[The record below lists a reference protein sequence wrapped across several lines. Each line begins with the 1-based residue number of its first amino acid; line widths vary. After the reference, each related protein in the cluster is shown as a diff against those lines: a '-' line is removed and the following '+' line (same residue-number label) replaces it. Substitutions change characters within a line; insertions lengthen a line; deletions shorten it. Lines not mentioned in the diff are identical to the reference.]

1 MKQGP
6 PLGIRERFQRK
17 LRINLGGEEIY
28 TKEAFELCPAGN
40 SKSSPP
46 TGENMPPTFSASRSR
61 TLRWMWP
68 LAIALLLLA
77 GLTGCGGASRTAIP
91 PATEPPVQATSPT
104 QALPTQTPADEPR
117 PDGTTFLRA
126 TMPSAPTPAT
136 PPVTAPPQPTPAE
149 ELQSDKERTNSP
161 RATAHDLRSL
171 VRGNNAFA
179 LDLYQV
185 LSNGEGNL
193 FYSPFSISQALA
205 MTLAGARGETER
217 QMLDTLHY
225 ELSQDRLHPSFNSLD
240 RELASRGRS
249 LQGEEGQYFQ
259 LNVANAIWGQQGY
272 EFLPGF
278 LDVLAE
284 NYGAGLRTLD
294 FAGAPEEARVRIND
308 WVSGETEEKIKDL
321 LPPGAV
327 DRLTR
332 LVLTNAIYFNASWSW
347 PFDKRLTQERPFYM
361 AEGGRVE
368 APMMSETSQYFY
380 GYAKGDGYQA
390 VDVPYSLDEMSMII
404 LLPDEG
410 MFHEFEDS
418 LNAEVL
424 DRILGDI
431 EIDYVTLTM
440 PLFKFESQFDL
451 GETLA
456 GMGMPDAFG
465 AGADFSGMTG
475 TRELRI
481 SKVVHKAFV
490 SVDERGTE
498 AAAATAV
505 AVPTSGPTKEPIPVT
520 VDRPFIFLIRDTAT
534 GTLLFLGRMM
544 NPKH

>member
-1 MKQGP
+1 
-6 PLGIRERFQRK
+6 
-17 LRINLGGEEIY
+17 
-28 TKEAFELCPAGN
+28 
-40 SKSSPP
+40 
-46 TGENMPPTFSASRSR
+46 
-61 TLRWMWP
+61 
-68 LAIALLLLA
+68 
-77 GLTGCGGASRTAIP
+77 
-91 PATEPPVQATSPT
+91 
-104 QALPTQTPADEPR
+104 
-117 PDGTTFLRA
+117 
-126 TMPSAPTPAT
+126 
-136 PPVTAPPQPTPAE
+136 
-149 ELQSDKERTNSP
+149 
-161 RATAHDLRSL
+161 
-171 VRGNNAFA
+171 
-179 LDLYQV
+179 
-185 LSNGEGNL
+185 
-193 FYSPFSISQALA
+193 
-205 MTLAGARGETER
+205 
-217 QMLDTLHY
+217 
-225 ELSQDRLHPSFNSLD
+225 
-240 RELASRGRS
+240 
-249 LQGEEGQYFQ
+249 
-259 LNVANAIWGQQGY
+259 
-272 EFLPGF
+272 
-278 LDVLAE
+278 
-284 NYGAGLRTLD
+284 
-294 FAGAPEEARVRIND
+294 
-308 WVSGETEEKIKDL
+308 
-321 LPPGAV
+321 
-327 DRLTR
+327 
-332 LVLTNAIYFNASWSW
+332 
-347 PFDKRLTQERPFYM
+347 M

>member
-1 MKQGP
+1 
-6 PLGIRERFQRK
+6 
-17 LRINLGGEEIY
+17 
-28 TKEAFELCPAGN
+28 
-40 SKSSPP
+40 
-46 TGENMPPTFSASRSR
+46 MPPAFSAAWSR

-68 LAIALLLLA
+68 LTIALLLLA

-91 PATEPPVQATSPT
+91 PATEPPVQATTPT
-104 QALPTQTPADEPR
+104 HALPTQTPAGEPR
-117 PDGTTFLRA
+117 PDATTFLRA

-136 PPVTAPPQPTPAE
+136 PPVTALPQPTPAE
-149 ELQSDKERTNSP
+149 ELRSDRERTNLP
-161 RATAHDLRSL
+161 RATAQDLRSL

-205 MTLAGARGETER
+205 MTLAGAKGETER
-217 QMLDTLHY
+217 QMADTLQY
-225 ELSQDRLHPSFNSLD
+225 ELSQDRLHTAFNALD
-240 RELASRGRS
+240 RELASRGKSPRD
-249 LQGEEGQYFQ
+249 EDDHYFQ
-259 LNVANAIWGQQGY
+259 LNVANATWGQQDY
-272 EFLPGF
+272 EFLTGF

-284 NYGAGLRTLD
+284 NYGAGLRPLD
-294 FAGAPEEARVRIND
+294 FAGAPEEVRVRIND
-308 WVSGETEEKIKDL
+308 WISGETEEKIRDL

-327 DRLTR
+327 DSRTR
-332 LVLTNAIYFNASWSW
+332 LVLTNAVYFNASWTW
-347 PFDKRLTQERPFYM
+347 PFDKQLTQERPFHLP
-361 AEGGRVE
+361 EGGRVE
-368 APMMSETSQYFY
+368 APMMSETSKDFY
-380 GYAKGDGYQA
+380 GYAKGGGYQA
-390 VDVPYSLDEMSMII
+390 VDVPYSLGEMSMTI

-410 MFHEFEDS
+410 TFQEFEDS
-418 LNAEVL
+418 LNAEAL
-424 DRILGDI
+424 DRILDGI

-456 GMGMPDAFG
+456 EMGMPDAFG
-465 AGADFSGMTG
+465 ADADFSGMTG

-505 AVPTSGPTKEPIPVT
+505 VVPTSGPTKEPIPVT
-520 VDRPFIFLIRDTAT
+520 VDRPFIILIRDRAT
-534 GTLLFLGRMM
+534 GTLLFLGRVM
-544 NPKH
+544 NPAT